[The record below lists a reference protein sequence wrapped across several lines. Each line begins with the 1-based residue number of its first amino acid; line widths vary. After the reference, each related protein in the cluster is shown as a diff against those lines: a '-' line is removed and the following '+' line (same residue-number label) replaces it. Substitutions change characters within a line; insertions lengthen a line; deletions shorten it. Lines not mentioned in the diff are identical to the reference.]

1 MFVECLLLVVG
12 LALLVW
18 SADRFVFGA
27 AAIANNFGLPPMI
40 IGLTIVALGSSAPE
54 VMVSATAAL
63 EGKMNTAVGN
73 VIGSNITNITLVL
86 GVTALFKP
94 LFVSSSTLFRELPM
108 VLAATAFAG
117 WILHDQHLGYI
128 EGTLLLT
135 IFVTMMAFL
144 IIGSLRQRNNAKLD
158 PMMEEAASEV
168 PKDVATSKA
177 LLWLAVGLVLLPIS
191 ADILVGSASE
201 IARYFGISDLV
212 IGLTIIAIGTSLPE
226 LAACIAGVIKKEDD
240 LVLGNIIGSNLF
252 NILAVLAVP
261 AMLAPGPIDALA
273 AERDFYVMMGV
284 TLLLFVMSMSFFGRS
299 RKISRWEGAILCC
312 SFVAYQL
319 LLFSA

>member
-1 MFVECLLLVVG
+1 MLVECLLLVLG

-54 VMVSATAAL
+54 IMVSATASL

-86 GVTALFKP
+86 GLTALLKP
-94 LFVSSSTLFRELPM
+94 LLVSSSTLLRELPI
-108 VLAATAFAG
+108 VLLATAVAG
-117 WILHDQHLGYI
+117 WVLHDEQLGYS
-128 EGTLLLT
+128 EG
-135 IFVTMMAFL
+135 FVLIGLFLCLMVYL
-144 IIGSLRQRNNAKLD
+144 IINALRQRPGSQHD
-158 PMMEEAASEV
+158 PMMDEAEAEV
-168 PKDVATSKA
+168 PHDVATPKA
-177 LLWLAVGLVLLPIS
+177 LLWLLVGIILLPLS
-191 ADILVGSASE
+191 ADILVGAASE
-201 IARYFGISDLV
+201 IARYFGMSDLV

-226 LAACIAGVIKKEDD
+226 LAACIAGVLKKEDD

-261 AMLAPGPIDALA
+261 AILAPGAIDAFA
-273 AERDFYVMMGV
+273 AGRDFYVMMGV
-284 TLLLFVMSMSFFGRS
+284 TVALFVMAMGFGKK
-299 RKISRWEGAILCC
+299 RKISRWEGG
-312 SFVAYQL
+312 
-319 LLFSA
+319 LLFASFIGYQVLLFIS

>member
-1 MFVECLLLVVG
+1 MLVECLLLIVG

-27 AAIANNFGLPPMI
+27 AAIANNFGLSPMI

-54 VMVSATAAL
+54 IMVSATASL

-86 GVTALFKP
+86 GLTALLKP
-94 LFVSSSTLFRELPM
+94 LLVSSSTLFRELPM
-108 VLAATAFAG
+108 VLGATAVAG
-117 WILHDQHLGYI
+117 WVLHDQQLGYL
-128 EGTLLLT
+128 EGVVLLILF
-135 IFVTMMAFL
+135 IALMAYL
-144 IIGSLRQRNNAKLD
+144 IVNSLRQRNSNTVD
-158 PMMEEAASEV
+158 PMVEEAESEV
-168 PKDVATSKA
+168 PNDVPTGKA
-177 LLWLAVGLVLLPIS
+177 LFWLAVGMVVLPLS
-191 ADILVGSASE
+191 ADLLVGSASE
-201 IARYFGISDLV
+201 IARYFGMSDLV

-261 AMLAPGPIDALA
+261 AMLAPGPIDANA
-273 AERDFYVMMGV
+273 AGRDFYVMMGV
-284 TLLLFVMSMSFFGRS
+284 TVVLFVMAMGFGKS
-299 RKISRWEGAILCC
+299 RKISRWEGG
-312 SFVAYQL
+312 L
-319 LLFSA
+319 LLSGFIGYQMLLFLA

>member
-1 MFVECLLLVVG
+1 MLVECLLLVLG

-18 SADRFVFGA
+18 SADRFVYGA

-86 GVTALFKP
+86 GITALLKP
-94 LFVSSSTLFRELPM
+94 LIVSSSTLFRELPM
-108 VLAATAFAG
+108 VLVATAVAG
-117 WILHDQHLGYI
+117 WVLHDKHLGYQ
-128 EGTLLLT
+128 EGFVLLT
-135 IFVTMMAFL
+135 LFVALMAYL
-144 IIGSLRQRNNAKLD
+144 IINSLRQRKGANVD
-158 PMMEEAASEV
+158 PMIEEAESEV
-168 PKDVATSKA
+168 PNDVPTGKA
-177 LLWLAVGLVLLPIS
+177 LLWLAVGMVVLPLS
-191 ADILVGSASE
+191 ADLLVGSASE
-201 IARYFGISDLV
+201 IARYFGMSDLV

-226 LAACIAGVIKKEDD
+226 LAACVAGVIKKEDD

-261 AMLAPGPIDALA
+261 AFIAPGAIDANA
-273 AERDFYVMMGV
+273 AGRDFYVMMGV
-284 TLLLFVMSMSFFGRS
+284 TVLLFIMAMGFGKS
-299 RKISRWEGAILCC
+299 RKITRWEGGLLLSGFIG
-312 SFVAYQL
+312 YQL
-319 LLFSA
+319 LLFLA

>member
-1 MFVECLLLVVG
+1 MLVECLLLVLG

-54 VMVSATAAL
+54 IMVSATASL

-86 GVTALFKP
+86 GLTALLKP
-94 LFVSSSTLFRELPM
+94 LMVSSTTLFRELPM
-108 VLAATAFAG
+108 VVGATAFAG
-117 WILHDQHLGYI
+117 WILHDQQLGYT
-128 EGTLLLT
+128 EGLLLLALFFGLMAYL
-135 IFVTMMAFL
+135 IFNS
-144 IIGSLRQRNNAKLD
+144 IKHRSDSNKD
-158 PMMEEAASEV
+158 PMIDEAEAEI
-168 PKDVATSKA
+168 PHDVTTPKA
-177 LLWLAVGLVLLPIS
+177 LFWLLVGMILLPLS

-201 IARYFGISDLV
+201 IARYFGMSDLV

-226 LAACIAGVIKKEDD
+226 LAACIAGVVKKEDD

-261 AMLAPGPIDALA
+261 ALLAPGEIDAFA
-273 AERDFYVMMGV
+273 AGRDFYVMMGV
-284 TLLLFVMSMSFFGRS
+284 TVALFIMAMGFGKT
-299 RKISRWEGAILCC
+299 RKISRWEGG
-312 SFVAYQL
+312 
-319 LLFSA
+319 LLFSAFIGYQILLMVS

>member
-1 MFVECLLLVVG
+1 MLVEFLLLVVG

-27 AAIANNFGLPPMI
+27 AAIANNFGLSPMI

-54 VMVSATAAL
+54 IMVSATASL

-86 GVTALFKP
+86 GLTALLKP
-94 LFVSSSTLFRELPM
+94 LMVSSSTLFRELPM
-108 VLAATAFAG
+108 VLGATVVAG
-117 WILHDQHLGYI
+117 WVLHDKQLGYL
-128 EGTLLLT
+128 EGVILLSL
-135 IFVTMMAFL
+135 FVAMMAYL
-144 IIGSLRQRNNAKLD
+144 IINSLRQRSSNKVD
-158 PMMEEAASEV
+158 PMVEEAESEV
-168 PKDVATSKA
+168 PNDVPTSKA
-177 LLWLAVGLVLLPIS
+177 LLWLVVGIIVLPLS
-191 ADILVGSASE
+191 ADLLVGSASE
-201 IARYFGISDLV
+201 IARYFGMSDLV

-261 AMLAPGPIDALA
+261 AILSPGPIDANA
-273 AERDFYVMMGV
+273 AGRDFYVMMGV
-284 TLLLFVMSMSFFGRS
+284 TVLLFIMAMGFGKS
-299 RKISRWEGAILCC
+299 RKISRWEGG
-312 SFVAYQL
+312 L
-319 LLFSA
+319 LLSGFIGYQMLLFLA

>member
-1 MFVECLLLVVG
+1 MLVECLLLIVG

-27 AAIANNFGLPPMI
+27 AAIANNFGLSPMI

-54 VMVSATAAL
+54 IMVSATASL

-86 GVTALFKP
+86 GITALLKP
-94 LFVSSSTLFRELPM
+94 LLVSSSILFRELPM
-108 VLAATAFAG
+108 VLGATAVAG
-117 WILHDQHLGYI
+117 WVLHDQQLGYL
-128 EGTLLLT
+128 EGVVLLT
-135 IFVTMMAFL
+135 LFIALMAYL
-144 IIGSLRQRNNAKLD
+144 IVNSLRQRSSNTVD
-158 PMMEEAASEV
+158 PMVEEAESEV
-168 PKDVATSKA
+168 PNDVPTGKA
-177 LLWLAVGLVLLPIS
+177 LFWLAVGMVVLPLS
-191 ADILVGSASE
+191 ADLLVGSASE
-201 IARYFGISDLV
+201 IARYFGMSDLV

-261 AMLAPGPIDALA
+261 AMLAPGPIDANA
-273 AERDFYVMMGV
+273 AGRDFYVMIGV
-284 TLLLFVMSMSFFGRS
+284 TVVLFVMAMGFGKS
-299 RKISRWEGAILCC
+299 RKISRWEGG
-312 SFVAYQL
+312 L
-319 LLFSA
+319 LLSGFIGYQMLLFLA